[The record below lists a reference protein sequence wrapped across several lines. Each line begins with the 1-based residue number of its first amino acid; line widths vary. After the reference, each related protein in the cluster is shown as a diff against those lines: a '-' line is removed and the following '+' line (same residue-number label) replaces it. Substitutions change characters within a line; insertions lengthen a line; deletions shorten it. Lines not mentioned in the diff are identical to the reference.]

1 MEHYLS
7 FNGKSSRDFG
17 ITISGSGTY
26 TKPARR
32 VERVV
37 IPGRNGE
44 LTISDGSWENVIITY
59 PCFAFRNFPAKMDWI
74 SAWLLAPAGYCRLED
89 TYHPE
94 HFRYATFHGGIEPT
108 AATLNRHG
116 RFDLQFNCKPMKYL
130 KNGFQWMRQANN
142 TFVNPTGFPAKP
154 IIAMSGLHGARILE
168 INGTRVKVGARA
180 GSDTSVAFN
189 NIYLDCETWEAYE
202 AKDTPNINTGIVYD
216 YVKSQNEL
224 VELLDEKYPELAGG
238 SNTVNCKTINTGYE
252 ALADLYIMPRWWV
265 L

>member
-130 KNGFQWMRQANN
+130 KNGFQWMGVANHA
-142 TFVNPTGFPAKP
+142 FVNPTGFPAKP
-154 IIAMSGLHGARILE
+154 LIRIKGPGIRMLT
-168 INGTRVKVGARA
+168 INGTRVRVGASTP
-180 GSDTSVAFN
+180 GGDTPVN
-189 NIYLDCETWEAYE
+189 YDEMYLDCDTWEAYGSKPTDNMNKYVE
-202 AKDTPNINTGIVYD
+202 LQDEVYPVLAAGENEVTCVNPNIGTDVIAG
-216 YVKSQNEL
+216 VK
-224 VELLDEKYPELAGG
+224 
-238 SNTVNCKTINTGYE
+238 
-252 ALADLYIMPRWWV
+252 IMPRWWV